1 MDNGTHWRDIL
12 NQQGRTGRQVGDDPP
27 SGGLGNPTKPDGQP
41 RDDELELDMS
51 EYRPWILQRGRSRPA
66 ALIDLRW
73 YDARAGMW
81 LGCAMAYPQLVSVEY
96 VGERM
101 VSLDFGKRQF
111 VLEGEGLI
119 ELVRR
124 IQDGSVVAIQEYAP
138 ALWPQRPSGPC
149 ITSIK
154 RVTSA
159 REAAPGQAR

>member
-27 SGGLGNPTKPDGQP
+27 SAGPGNPAKPDGQP

-81 LGCAMAYPQLVSVEY
+81 LGCAMAYPQLLSVEY

-138 ALWPQRPSGPC
+138 ALWPKWPSGPC

-154 RVTSA
+154 RVNPA
-159 REAAPGQAR
+159 REASPGQTR